1 MLVYNVFGRYLGILR
16 KNECWLVFRVDL
28 TERKYSRIYDV
39 VIPDDLAE
47 DEIASW
53 LDDIFHEAAT
63 ERHPDVKR
71 IE

>member
-28 TERKYSRIYDV
+28 TERKYSRIYDI

-47 DEIASW
+47 DEIAGW
-53 LDDIFHEAAT
+53 LDD
-63 ERHPDVKR
+63 
-71 IE
+71 

>member
-39 VIPDDLAE
+39 VNRPIPRPAKLRARLCYSGPVLKMVQDG
-47 DEIASW
+47 I
-53 LDDIFHEAAT
+53 
-63 ERHPDVKR
+63 
-71 IE
+71 